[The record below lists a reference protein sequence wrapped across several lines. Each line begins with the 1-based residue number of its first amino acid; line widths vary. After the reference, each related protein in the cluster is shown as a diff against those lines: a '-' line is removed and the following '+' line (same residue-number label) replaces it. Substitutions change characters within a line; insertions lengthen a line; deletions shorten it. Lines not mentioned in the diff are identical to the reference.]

1 MDTES
6 IARIAGY
13 VVFVAFFLALLALL
27 ITEWNNASFRQ
38 LVTDQIRVFVLLPAA
53 GLFAFLIVSVFEQTS
68 GPIKFSGVGFSFEG
82 ASGRIVLWVLCF
94 LAIVIAISALWNRP
108 VPASHRSG

>member
-13 VVFVAFFLALLALL
+13 VVFVAFFIALIALL
-27 ITEWNNASFRQ
+27 ITQWNNANFRQ

-53 GLFAFLIVSVFEQTS
+53 GLFAFLVVSVFEQTS
-68 GPIKFSGVGFSFEG
+68 GPIKFSGIGFSFEG

-108 VPASHRSG
+108 PSVSPRP